1 MDKMESTRNQLI
13 NLLAKSQDK
22 YISGQ
27 SLSEELKISRSAVW
41 KHMNELKK
49 DGYIIEGL
57 PRKGYRIID
66 FPDKMSENT
75 LKWGLDTKWM
85 GQEIIHKNLT
95 SSTQTIAHEL
105 ARDNAKHG
113 TVIIADEQ
121 IKGKGRMNRDWLSA
135 KNKGV
140 WMSVILKPSIP
151 PHLAPQLT
159 LLTATVLADVI
170 YKSTNIKPQIKWPN
184 DLLINGKKVAGI
196 LTEMQAEQ
204 DQIQYVVIGIG
215 INTLYELHDLPKDL
229 RNKMTSI
236 KLSTDTVLDSNKFL
250 QALFTIF
257 ESTYSEYID
266 KGFSEIKLKWESYG
280 FKVGK
285 PISIKTLKRSW
296 TAIFHGIATDGALL
310 VKNSDGTIE
319 KLYSAEI
326 NWFEERSY

>member
-1 MDKMESTRNQLI
+1 MESTRNQLI
-13 NLLAKSQDK
+13 NLLAKNQDN

-66 FPDKMSENT
+66 FPNKMSENT

-85 GQEIIHKNLT
+85 GQEIIHKNST
-95 SSTQTIAHEL
+95 TSTQTIAHEL

-135 KNKGV
+135 KNKGI

-170 YKSTNIKPQIKWPN
+170 YKSTLMKPQIKWPN
-184 DLLINGKKVAGI
+184 DILINGKKVAGI

-215 INTLYELHDLPKDL
+215 INTLHELHDLPKDL

-236 KLSTDTVLDSNKFL
+236 KLSTDTVLDSNTFL
-250 QALFTIF
+250 QSLFTIF

-296 TAIFHGIATDGALL
+296 MAIFHGIATDGALL

>member
-135 KNKGV
+135 KNKGI

-170 YKSTNIKPQIKWPN
+170 YKSTLMKPQIKWPN
-184 DLLINGKKVAGI
+184 DILINGKKVAGI

-215 INTLYELHDLPKDL
+215 INTLHELHDLPKDL

-236 KLSTDTVLDSNKFL
+236 KLSTDTVLDSNTFL
-250 QALFTIF
+250 QSLFTIF

>member
-13 NLLAKSQDK
+13 NLLAKNQDN

-66 FPDKMSENT
+66 FPNKMSENT

-85 GQEIIHKNLT
+85 GQEIIHKNST
-95 SSTQTIAHEL
+95 TSTQTIAHEL

-135 KNKGV
+135 KNKGI

-170 YKSTNIKPQIKWPN
+170 YKSTLMKPQIKWPN
-184 DLLINGKKVAGI
+184 DILINGKKVAGI

-215 INTLYELHDLPKDL
+215 INTLHELHDLPKDL

-236 KLSTDTVLDSNKFL
+236 KLSTDTVLDSNTFL
-250 QALFTIF
+250 QSLFTIF

>member
-1 MDKMESTRNQLI
+1 MESTRNQLI
-13 NLLAKSQDK
+13 NLLAKNQDN

-75 LKWGLDTKWM
+75 LKWGLNTKWM
-85 GQEIIHKNLT
+85 GQEIIHKNST
-95 SSTQTIAHEL
+95 TSTQTIAHEL

-135 KNKGV
+135 KNKGI

-170 YKSTNIKPQIKWPN
+170 YKSTLMKPQIKWPN
-184 DLLINGKKVAGI
+184 DILLNGKKVAGI

-215 INTLYELHDLPKDL
+215 INTLHELHDLPKDL

-236 KLSTDTVLDSNKFL
+236 KLSTDTVLDSNTFL
-250 QALFTIF
+250 QSLFTIF

>member
-121 IKGKGRMNRDWLSA
+121 IKGKGRMNRDWL
-135 KNKGV
+135 
-140 WMSVILKPSIP
+140 
-151 PHLAPQLT
+151 
-159 LLTATVLADVI
+159 
-170 YKSTNIKPQIKWPN
+170 
-184 DLLINGKKVAGI
+184 
-196 LTEMQAEQ
+196 
-204 DQIQYVVIGIG
+204 
-215 INTLYELHDLPKDL
+215 
-229 RNKMTSI
+229 
-236 KLSTDTVLDSNKFL
+236 
-250 QALFTIF
+250 
-257 ESTYSEYID
+257 
-266 KGFSEIKLKWESYG
+266 
-280 FKVGK
+280 
-285 PISIKTLKRSW
+285 
-296 TAIFHGIATDGALL
+296 
-310 VKNSDGTIE
+310 
-319 KLYSAEI
+319 
-326 NWFEERSY
+326 